1 MHQHHR
7 IRRIV
12 TGAVALAAGWVT
24 LGAPIIFW

>member
-1 MHQHHR
+1 MKQQHR